1 MEEEVKKKRKTT
13 TTTSVEK
20 EEVDYK
26 DLFEKMQKELE
37 SLKEQLTDSNNK
49 KSDLQ
54 NLVEALREDADSKKE
69 KQLAKKVKL
78 VSLIPNVYNLS
89 TERDGS
95 GKVFS
100 FKDFGDVIT
109 MKTTELE
116 EILSIQSYRT
126 QAENGYFYILDKDIV
141 EDQEL
146 SDAYENIYNKDVIS
160 KVLSLEDDECVSI
173 FCKLDKDFQESLAS
187 KMAEDINNGKKLDR
201 NRLSDIAMR
210 TDIDIEKIA
219 DNFKKAHKQK

>member
-1 MEEEVKKKRKTT
+1 MEEEVVKKKTKKETT
-13 TTTSVEK
+13 TTATAN
-20 EEVDYK
+20 EVDYK
-26 DLFEKMQKELE
+26 ALFEQMQKELK
-37 SLKEQLTDSNNK
+37 SLKEQLADSNNK

-69 KQLAKKVKL
+69 KQLPKKVKL

-89 TERDGS
+89 TDRDGS

-109 MKTTELE
+109 MKTSELE
-116 EILSIQSYRT
+116 EILSIQNYRE

-146 SDAYENIYNKDVIS
+146 SDAYEKIYNKDVIS
-160 KVLSLEDDECVSI
+160 KVLKLEDDECVNI
-173 FCKLDKDFQESLAS
+173 FCNLDKDFQDSLAS
-187 KMAEDINNGKKLDR
+187 KMAENINNGIKLDR
-201 NRLSDIAMR
+201 NRLSDISMR
-210 TDIDIEKIA
+210 TEIDIEKIA
-219 DNFKKAHKQK
+219 ESFKKAHK